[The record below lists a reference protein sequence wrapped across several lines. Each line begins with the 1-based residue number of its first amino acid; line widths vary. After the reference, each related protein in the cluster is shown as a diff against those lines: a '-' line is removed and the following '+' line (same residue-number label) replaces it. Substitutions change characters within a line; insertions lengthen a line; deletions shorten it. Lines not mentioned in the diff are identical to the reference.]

1 MPGYHLLSIQV
12 YDRLAGLYGAVITR
26 VSLRAFVTSHI
37 SASENPDVKCYIEGF
52 QEPCTG
58 VPSYLWFLYEENSLM
73 TGLSRFSWSSH
84 SSCSVYP

>member
-12 YDRLAGLYGAVITR
+12 YDRLAVITR

-52 QEPCTG
+52 SG
-58 VPSYLWFLYEENSLM
+58 AVH
-73 TGLSRFSWSSH
+73 RSSIIFM
-84 SSCSVYP
+84 VFV

>member
-12 YDRLAGLYGAVITR
+12 YDRLAGLYDAVITR

-52 QEPCTG
+52 SG
-58 VPSYLWFLYEENSLM
+58 AVH
-73 TGLSRFSWSSH
+73 RSSIIFMLF
-84 SSCSVYP
+84 V